1 MKIIALLTQKG
12 GTGKTTL
19 AASVGVAAQEAGE
32 RVFLIDLDPQ
42 GSLASWGDRRS
53 AETPAVD
60 KISPDRLAAALIGLE
75 KAGYTLA
82 VIDTQGV
89 DTAATAAAMRSADLS
104 LIPARPSALDI
115 EAARPTIA
123 SLNTLQ
129 RPFAFILNQCPAG
142 RSARP
147 TDASRALS
155 LLGGVLAHPFIAQ
168 RADHVDAITMGLGVT
183 EHDAGGKAADEIRQ
197 LWQWIK
203 RKTEGKAHGQTAAVA

>member
-1 MKIIALLTQKG
+1 MKVIAFLTQKG

-42 GSLASWGDRRS
+42 GSLASWGDRRQ
-53 AETPAVD
+53 ADAPAVD
-60 KISPDRLAAALIGLE
+60 KIGPDKLAAAIAGLRQ
-75 KAGYTLA
+75 AGYSLA

-115 EAARPTIA
+115 EAARPTMG
-123 SLNTLQ
+123 SLARLD
-129 RPFAFILNQCPAG
+129 RSFAFVLNQCPAG
-142 RSARP
+142 RSARLQ
-147 TDASRALS
+147 DASRALA
-155 LLGGVLAHPFIAQ
+155 LLGVLAQPSICQ
-168 RADHVDAITMGLGVT
+168 RADHQDAIALGAGVT
-183 EHDAGGKAADEIRQ
+183 EHDPDGKAAEEVRQ

-203 RKTEGKAHGQTAAVA
+203 KKMEGTVHGETSAVA